1 MLKWRGSPCLIP
13 GLGPFPLGKYSI
25 LFFHHTQDE
34 TNMEIIRLCLGTKKF
49 LIFFQVQWKIDWFQ
63 PLPEIL
69 SIGTAFPA
77 GHQVPLVLC
86 YMFTSAGNFWE
97 FGAFGFMLVIVSIVL
112 PCFLIPICADI
123 PQCPSELLG
132 APICFNAPWKCL
144 IDLEYP
150 FSSHWH

>member
-1 MLKWRGSPCLIP
+1 MLKWRGSPCLIS
-13 GLGPFPLGKYSI
+13 GLGPFPLEKYNNFPS
-25 LFFHHTQDE
+25 HTGWNKYGNHK
-34 TNMEIIRLCLGTKKF
+34 TLSGNKKI

-63 PLPEIL
+63 LLPEIL

-97 FGAFGFMLVIVSIVL
+97 FGASGFMLVIVSIVL
-112 PCFLIPICADI
+112 LCFLIPICADI